1 VAKVNEYLD
10 TEPTAEQLFMYE
22 GDQDINPRMKRIK
35 NDYAHVPAAAAMVK
49 RMNAIYA
56 QNAE

>member
-1 VAKVNEYLD
+1 MD